1 MKKLLCLSLIM
12 VLMLSSTILVSAQEA
27 KPNDDEYLSISDYN
41 NTYQQAESEDLLSLD
56 SYNQKYS
63 NENLLSLDDYNK
75 EYSNEDLL
83 SLDDYNQKYSN
94 ETDSEQY
101 SENATNPLDTS
112 SKATRS
118 LSVVQTQTKS
128 IYLHTNNANVGS
140 ITLQYQTDIVSGRPQ
155 FQYSTCYLSTPNITT
170 YWKMDNSYVE
180 FSGDLIRVYF
190 HFSYGDF
197 SDYAWV
203 SFTP

>member
-1 MKKLLCLSLIM
+1 
-12 VLMLSSTILVSAQEA
+12 MLSSTIPVSAQETN
-27 KPNDDEYLSISDYN
+27 PNNDENLSISDYN
-41 NTYQQAESEDLLSLD
+41 NTYQQADNEDLLSLE

-63 NENLLSLDDYNK
+63 NENLLSLDDYNQT
-75 EYSNEDLL
+75 YSNEDLL
-83 SLDDYNQKYSN
+83 SLDDYNQTYSN
-94 ETDSEQY
+94 GTDSEQY
-101 SENATNPLDTS
+101 SENATNPS
-112 SKATRS
+112 SELSRS
-118 LSVVQTQTKS
+118 LSAVKTQTES

-155 FQYSTCYLSTPNITT
+155 FQYDTCFLSTPNITT

-203 SFTP
+203 SFYP